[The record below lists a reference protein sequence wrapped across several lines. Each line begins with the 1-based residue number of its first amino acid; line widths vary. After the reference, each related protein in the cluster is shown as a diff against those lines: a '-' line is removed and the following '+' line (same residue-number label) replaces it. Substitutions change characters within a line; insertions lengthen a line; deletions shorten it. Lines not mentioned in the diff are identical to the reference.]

1 MLPPHSACG
10 LKVEIVLAFRMRR
23 GGFGEL
29 VSTFV
34 HMPGMCVVNRGSFVA
49 IFGNL
54 SKFSMREI
62 VSVVGGRS
70 GSIVIEAGSAGSM
83 RLRLNV
89 NGDQVQQFMLE
100 RAVHSP
106 DEIRLL
112 LKRMVTGNGS
122 FQFEEG
128 DVPAHGLALRWDDLL
143 EKLDASQGTGAD
155 DLPHPQTRFSMLRGR
170 TATFEPELEN
180 FLRASRSL
188 LETGS
193 CAEEISQK
201 LNLDIGLVLRH
212 LHRLRELRKIW
223 PVRAYTSQSASS
235 EQKQENTDIA
245 KRLMGHLN
253 E

>member
-1 MLPPHSACG
+1 M
-10 LKVEIVLAFRMRR
+10 
-23 GGFGEL
+23 
-29 VSTFV
+29 
-34 HMPGMCVVNRGSFVA
+34 A
-49 IFGNL
+49 IFGSL

-62 VSVVGGRS
+62 VSIVGNRS
-70 GSIVIEAGSAGSM
+70 GSIVIEAGAAGSM

-112 LKRMVTGNGS
+112 LKRMVAGNGS
-122 FQFEEG
+122 FHFEEG
-128 DVPAHGLALRWDDLL
+128 NVPAHGLALHWNDLL
-143 EKLDASQGTGAD
+143 DKLDASQGVGGLD
-155 DLPHPQTRFSMLRGR
+155 ELPHPQTRFSMLKGR

-180 FLRASRSL
+180 FLRAARSM
-188 LETGS
+188 LEAGS

-201 LNLDIGLVLRH
+201 LNLDIGQVLRH

-235 EQKQENTDIA
+235 EQKQENTIIA

>member
-1 MLPPHSACG
+1 MLAPHLTCCPAQRP
-10 LKVEIVLAFRMRR
+10 LARVAGHIARHIRVFRRVR
-23 GGFGEL
+23 AENL
-29 VSTFV
+29 W
-34 HMPGMCVVNRGSFVA
+34 RKYFVA
-49 IFGNL
+49 IFGSL

-62 VSVVGGRS
+62 VSIVGERS
-70 GSIVIEAGSAGSM
+70 GSIVIEAGGAGSM

-128 DVPAHGLALRWDDLL
+128 AVPAHGLALRWGDLL
-143 EKLDASQGTGAD
+143 DKLDASQGSEQD
-155 DLPHPQTRFSMLRGR
+155 DLPHPQTRFSMLKGR
-170 TATFEPELEN
+170 TATFEPALEN
-180 FLRASRSL
+180 FLRAARSL
-188 LETGS
+188 LETGA

-223 PVRAYTSQSASS
+223 PMRAYTAQTASN
-235 EQKQENTDIA
+235 EQKQENTIIA
-245 KRLMGHLN
+245 KRLVGHLN

>member
-1 MLPPHSACG
+1 M
-10 LKVEIVLAFRMRR
+10 
-23 GGFGEL
+23 
-29 VSTFV
+29 
-34 HMPGMCVVNRGSFVA
+34 A

-70 GSIVIEAGSAGSM
+70 GSIVIEMGGAGSM

-122 FQFEEG
+122 FHFEEG
-128 DVPAHGLALRWDDLL
+128 NVPAHGLALSWNDLL
-143 EKLDASQGTGAD
+143 EKLEASQDSGQG
-155 DLPHPQTRFSMLRGR
+155 DLPHPQTRFSMLKGR
-170 TATFEPELEN
+170 SASFEPELEN
-180 FLRASRSL
+180 FLRAARSM
-188 LETGS
+188 LEAGS

-201 LNLDIGLVLRH
+201 LNLDIGQVLRH
-212 LHRLRELRKIW
+212 LRKIW

-235 EQKQENTDIA
+235 EQKQENTIIA